1 MLPENA
7 RAPCQNPQSGADTSI
22 PLQFPHVSH
31 LCRFTRCLHPK
42 NLNLQV
48 LTEAQETEQLL

>member
-1 MLPENA
+1 MSEPTE
-7 RAPCQNPQSGADTSI
+7 SGADTSI

-31 LCRFTRCLHPK
+31 LCLFTRCLHPK

-48 LTEAQETEQLL
+48 LTEAQET